1 VTVTVPSG
9 VAIASFDYVLRHGDD
24 NLVLAQRLGEWI
36 AAAPELELDIA
47 LANIAVDHLGVAR
60 SLLSYAADIEGAG
73 RDEDSLAMGRSERQF
88 TNLLLVEQPNGDF
101 AVTIARQ
108 LFFDAYQLELWHALT
123 SSTDPILAGVAG
135 KAVKE
140 AAYHL
145 RFSSDWVIRLGDGTD
160 ESHYRMQQAID
171 QLWRFTGEMLV
182 ADPVDVAMATL
193 GVGPDPAT
201 FAAPWTERVTDVLHK
216 ATLVVPDDD
225 FARLGGRAGLHTEH
239 LGHLLG
245 EMQWMQRSYPG
256 LTW

>member
-1 VTVTVPSG
+1 MTSTVPSG
-9 VAIASFDYVLRHGDD
+9 VATASFDYVLRHGDD

-36 AAAPELELDIA
+36 ASAPELELDIA

-60 SLLSYAADIEGAG
+60 SLLGHAAEVEGAG
-73 RDEDSLAMGRSERQF
+73 RDEDALAMGRTERQF

-108 LFFDAYQLELWHALT
+108 FLFDAYQVELWQALT
-123 SSTDPILAGVAG
+123 SSTDPTLAGVAG

-140 AAYHL
+140 SAYHL
-145 RFSSDWVIRLGDGTD
+145 RFSSDWVVRLGDGTD
-160 ESHYRMQQAID
+160 ESHRRVQQAID

-182 ADPVDVAMATL
+182 GDDVDVEMAAL

-201 FAAPWTERVTDVLHK
+201 FAAPWTDTVTDVLQK
-216 ATLVVPDDD
+216 ATLAVPTDD
-225 FARLGGRAGLHTEH
+225 FARLGGRSGLHSEH

-256 LTW
+256 LSW